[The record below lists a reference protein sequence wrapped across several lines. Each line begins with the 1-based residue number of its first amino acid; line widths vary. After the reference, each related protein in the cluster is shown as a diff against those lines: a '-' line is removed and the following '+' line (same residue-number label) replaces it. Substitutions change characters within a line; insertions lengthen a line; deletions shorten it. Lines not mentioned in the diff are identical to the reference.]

1 LKLTLQTLAATAL
14 LVLAADVCLAAS
26 SGAGRVSK
34 QLKDVVRL
42 THPQASKG
50 RQLNRAPRNN
60 AVHTATAP
68 DAQKAGIAAVPVP
81 TRNTSIVSATAAV
94 PGAITAPAPVSNLRT
109 LVFHVTPPSPPPAAV
124 HDAVVSGSG
133 FKAHTSTLVA
143 LGGSATGEKGKGTA
157 VISGTSVHLK
167 KTH

>member
-60 AVHTATAP
+60 AVHTAP

-94 PGAITAPAPVSNLRT
+94 PGPITAPASVSNLRT
-109 LVFHVTPPSPPPAAV
+109 PVFHVTPPSPPPAAV

-157 VISGTSVHLK
+157 VISGTSVQLK